1 MQLNLY
7 LHFEVCDQ
15 EIIYIT
21 DVSVNSL
28 QCKNADLVN
37 LTRWGH
43 QCHTPA
49 VTSHVWGSWF
59 CTADIDSKYGFYH
72 ILWNKAKVYLK
83 SVFSLFEILNTAIL
97 TAV

>member
-1 MQLNLY
+1 MSGAL
-7 LHFEVCDQ
+7 
-15 EIIYIT
+15 
-21 DVSVNSL
+21 
-28 QCKNADLVN
+28 
-37 LTRWGH
+37 G
-43 QCHTPA
+43 
-49 VTSHVWGSWF
+49 F